1 MDIENKIQSLKQLAE
16 DSNQKTLVNELE
28 TLYLKHREQRFY
40 VAILG
45 LFKRGKSTIINALL
59 NQHVLPSDVIPVTSI
74 ITLIEHSDTTS
85 AEIYYSNGDMLS
97 ADISTI
103 EDYISEDKNPE
114 NEKEIDFVKIFHPA
128 SILEKMFIVDTPGIG
143 SVLPHNSETTK
154 SFIPKIDTAL
164 YVLSADIPISQTDID
179 FIKELKQEVPKL
191 LFVLNKVDLLD
202 EIDLQKIIQHNVV
215 ALNRIM
221 NIERD
226 ELIPISAKLYDTPE
240 GNIDQLSS
248 RLIELARAEKKEL
261 LKQSVIK
268 RYEFLRNELKNE
280 IQFILKLKLMP
291 LDELED
297 KKNILES
304 SVHIMTQEKEEFES
318 IMNGKVKS
326 LQKHIHQ
333 TINQEAHLLTD
344 MVNHKINEIP
354 NPDVKDFSL
363 LNKNLNSLLLSKLET
378 IIESLEEKTKDSFK
392 DLLIQTAGKSESF
405 LNELS
410 TNLDT
415 YLGMDFKLISEKFD
429 LDVYTSFYLTA
440 SSSFNSKTW
449 KSSGLNMLLPTQI
462 RKKRIIKSLQDSY
475 KKTIIRDTA
484 AIGYDLQY
492 KVQESFRKFNY
503 DLNNRLIEL
512 LENLRTKIDDTIASK
527 KQNEQASE
535 EEINKLHQTIDE
547 IDSLAV
553 VMEKPELEDN
563 L

>member
-16 DSNQKTLVNELE
+16 HSNQKTLVNELE
-28 TLYLKHREQRFY
+28 TLFLKHREQRFY

-191 LFVLNKVDLLD
+191 LFVLNKVDLLN
-202 EIDLQKIIQHNVV
+202 EIDLQKMIQHNII

-280 IQFILKLKLMP
+280 IQFILKLKLCP
-291 LDELED
+291 
-297 KKNILES
+297 
-304 SVHIMTQEKEEFES
+304 
-318 IMNGKVKS
+318 
-326 LQKHIHQ
+326 
-333 TINQEAHLLTD
+333 
-344 MVNHKINEIP
+344 
-354 NPDVKDFSL
+354 
-363 LNKNLNSLLLSKLET
+363 
-378 IIESLEEKTKDSFK
+378 
-392 DLLIQTAGKSESF
+392 
-405 LNELS
+405 
-410 TNLDT
+410 
-415 YLGMDFKLISEKFD
+415 
-429 LDVYTSFYLTA
+429 
-440 SSSFNSKTW
+440 
-449 KSSGLNMLLPTQI
+449 
-462 RKKRIIKSLQDSY
+462 
-475 KKTIIRDTA
+475 
-484 AIGYDLQY
+484 
-492 KVQESFRKFNY
+492 
-503 DLNNRLIEL
+503 
-512 LENLRTKIDDTIASK
+512 
-527 KQNEQASE
+527 
-535 EEINKLHQTIDE
+535 
-547 IDSLAV
+547 
-553 VMEKPELEDN
+553 
-563 L
+563 